1 MEKNMYVA
9 KEKIEG
15 ICVAMAE
22 VRGRQTIRCPF
33 NRRIKSK
40 KVKEEVKLKVKE
52 VEIQKVDIEVE
63 INLKAK
69 EVQVGELS

>member
-1 MEKNMYVA
+1 MWQWE
-9 KEKIEG
+9 
-15 ICVAMAE
+15 
-22 VRGRQTIRCPF
+22 TIRCPF

-40 KVKEEVKLKVKE
+40 KVKEGVKLKVKE